1 MHSSISIDGLSFS
14 YGTKP
19 VLSNIYLE
27 AKGGHLIGLLGPNG
41 AGKSTLFKC
50 ILQLEEPTSG
60 KILVNDQP
68 FQQVRRQVAYV
79 PQKSEVDWTFPATV
93 YDVVMMGRYPFKK
106 VFSRIAADDRNIAR
120 EAMEMMNISHLQHKS
135 LGSLSGGQQQRVFL
149 ARALCQQA
157 DIFLMDEPFVG
168 VDATTE
174 ERIIALLKD
183 LVAQN
188 KLVLVVHHDLSTVE
202 DYFDQVI
209 LINQR
214 LIGFGN
220 TGQVFT
226 PANISMAYGGQLTIL
241 NKTAAPQLWNRS
253 GKS

>member
-1 MHSSISIDGLSFS
+1 MMRNSISVDGLSFS
-14 YGTKP
+14 YGPKP

-27 AKGGHLIGLLGPNG
+27 AVGGHLIGLMGPNG

-50 ILQLEEPTSG
+50 ILQLEEPTAG
-60 KILVNDQP
+60 KILINGRP
-68 FQQVRRQVAYV
+68 FQAVRKQVAYV

-93 YDVVMMGRYPFKK
+93 HDVVMMGRYPFKK
-106 VFSRIAADDRNIAR
+106 VFSRITSEDKRIAE
-120 EAMEMMNISHLQHKS
+120 EAMEMMNIGELRHKT
-135 LGSLSGGQQQRVFL
+135 LGLLSGGQQQRVFL

-174 ERIIALLKD
+174 ERIIQLLKN

-188 KLVLVVHHDLSTVE
+188 KLVMVVHHDLSTVE
-202 DYFDQVI
+202 AYFDQVI

-214 LIGFGN
+214 LISFGD
-220 TGQVFT
+220 TTSVFT
-226 PANISMAYGGQLTIL
+226 PDNISRAYGGQLTIL
-241 NKTAAPQLWNRS
+241 NKTAAPQVWNRS
-253 GKS
+253 GK